1 MTAPPS
7 RLGQPLPRAEAAQKV
22 TGAARYAAD
31 HAMAGQ
37 VYGVPLC
44 STIAKGRLLAID
56 AQEAQQQP
64 GVLLVL
70 TRENAPRLHQ
80 PAPPPSDDGQLGE
93 QRLPLADDS
102 IHYVGQY
109 LGLLVADTYERAV
122 AAAARVKLRYAET
135 PPAIPIEA
143 AMASVYTPK
152 EPASGDCRYL
162 RGNPE
167 QEFDAAAVKIKQT
180 YRTPTEHHHPMEPL
194 AALAVWSG
202 EELTLYES
210 TQWVA
215 STRNVVAAVLG
226 LPRRSVRVVSPF
238 VGGGF
243 GCKSYL
249 WPHTILAALAAQRLK
264 RPVKVTVGRD
274 QMATACGHR
283 PETVQTLQLGA
294 SRDGTL
300 QALIH
305 STLTP
310 TSPIDEYVE
319 TAGNVGRGLYACHNV
334 RVSHKLVRVNRATPT
349 IMRAPGEAPGL
360 FALEC
365 GLDELAGHL
374 GMDPVRLRQIN
385 YAEHDPLSGKPWSS
399 KNLRDCYRLGAEKIG
414 WERWTKKPRSLRAG
428 RWLVGLGM
436 ATATYPGARV
446 AGAARVRLFADGRVL
461 VQSAT
466 LDMGTGTYTI
476 LAQAAAQELGVSLS
490 AVTVQLGDSALPPA
504 PVSYG
509 SMTAASVT
517 PAVLAAARDVVR
529 QWKALAVADPQSPLY
544 RLKAEE
550 LTAGAGVLQAAGSA
564 RRETLAAL
572 LQRKGQPSLVGES
585 EVRPEPTAD
594 DYAVQ
599 SFGAQFSE
607 VHVDPDTGEVRV
619 ARHISVLDAGQVLN
633 PQTAQSQGYGGV
645 VMGIGMA
652 LLEQTLY
659 DPRSGAPLNSNFA
672 DYLVPTCADVG
683 AIQIHFVGPADPAIG
698 EPGARGIGEL
708 VLAGVAPAIVNA
720 VYHATGVR
728 VRELP
733 LTPDKLLSRL

>member
-1 MTAPPS
+1 MEE
-7 RLGQPLPRAEAAQKV
+7 G
-22 TGAARYAAD
+22 
-31 HAMAGQ
+31 
-37 VYGVPLC
+37 
-44 STIAKGRLLAID
+44 TIAK
-56 AQEAQQQP
+56 
-64 GVLLVL
+64 
-70 TRENAPRLHQ
+70 
-80 PAPPPSDDGQLGE
+80 
-93 QRLPLADDS
+93 
-102 IHYVGQY
+102 
-109 LGLLVADTYERAV
+109 
-122 AAAARVKLRYAET
+122 
-135 PPAIPIEA
+135 
-143 AMASVYTPK
+143 
-152 EPASGDCRYL
+152 
-162 RGNPE
+162 
-167 QEFDAAAVKIKQT
+167 
-180 YRTPTEHHHPMEPL
+180 
-194 AALAVWSG
+194 W
-202 EELTLYES
+202 
-210 TQWVA
+210 
-215 STRNVVAAVLG
+215 
-226 LPRRSVRVVSPF
+226 
-238 VGGGF
+238 
-243 GCKSYL
+243 
-249 WPHTILAALAAQRLK
+249 
-264 RPVKVTVGRD
+264 
-274 QMATACGHR
+274 
-283 PETVQTLQLGA
+283 
-294 SRDGTL
+294 
-300 QALIH
+300 
-305 STLTP
+305 
-310 TSPIDEYVE
+310 
-319 TAGNVGRGLYACHNV
+319 
-334 RVSHKLVRVNRATPT
+334 LVRAGDR
-349 IMRAPGEAPGL
+349 IKPG
-360 FALEC
+360 
-365 GLDELAGHL
+365 D
-374 GMDPVRLRQIN
+374 VRLRGVFNGIDFDV
-385 YAEHDPLSGKPWSS
+385 Y
-399 KNLRDCYRLGAEKIG
+399 
-414 WERWTKKPRSLRAG
+414 ERRQ
-428 RWLVGLGM
+428 LVGLEAGDVLECRLVP
-436 ATATYPGARV
+436 Y
-446 AGAARVRLFADGRVL
+446 AGALHFSIAWCFHPHEASRA
-461 VQSAT
+461 
-466 LDMGTGTYTI
+466 I